1 MKNDYSVNYF
11 NWMYNLVCKGKRMSY
26 RKILGYLHEREF
38 TYTLKFDGNRAE
50 DGVDLRYRYSYELGR
65 YDGPTV
71 AAYLDDGPCTVLEMM
86 IALAIRCEETIMD
99 DPEAGDRTTYW
110 FWSMMESL
118 GLKGMSDE
126 RFDERLAERIVDIFL
141 NREYAENGKGG
152 LFTVRHPYRD
162 LRDVEIW
169 CQMNWHLDEL

>member
-1 MKNDYSVNYF
+1 MRNDYSVGYF
-11 NWMYNLVCKGKRMSY
+11 NWMYDLVCKGKRTSY

-38 TYTLKFDGNRAE
+38 TYTLDFDGNRAE
-50 DGVDLRYRYSYELGR
+50 DGVDLRYRYSHELGR
-65 YDGPTV
+65 YDGPAV
-71 AAYLDDGPCTVLEMM
+71 AAYLDNGPCTVLEMM

-99 DPEAGDRTTYW
+99 DPVEGDRTTYW